1 MRFHCAIFYW
11 YGVTS
16 NCNNVASEVGQKV
29 VLLSENKQPIGLGQ
43 VINGQADVHLQAIP
57 DGYCKVMIDYVVPGT
72 LPYLK
77 SPFDDG
83 DLQAGQFTVWPKT
96 LTKSAYSQ

>member
-11 YGVTS
+11 YEVTS
-16 NCNNVASEVGQKV
+16 ICNNVASEVGQKV

-57 DGYCKVMIDYVVPGT
+57 YGYCKVMIDYVVPGT
-72 LPYLK
+72 RPYLK
-77 SPFDDG
+77 NPFDDD